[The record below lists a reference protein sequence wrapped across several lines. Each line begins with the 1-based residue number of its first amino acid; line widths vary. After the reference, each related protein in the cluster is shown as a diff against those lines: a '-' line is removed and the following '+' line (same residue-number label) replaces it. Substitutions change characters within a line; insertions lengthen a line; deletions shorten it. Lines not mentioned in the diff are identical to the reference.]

1 ARGLKLITGIKSNMK
16 NMLMMFEEKLL
27 LRKRS
32 LVETVFDYLKNK
44 FMLEHSR
51 HRSFSNML
59 IHIISTLIANLSLL
73 NPPLQPNITSRLI
86 HNSRYKR
93 FLLSDISVLESPWIR

>member
-1 ARGLKLITGIKSNMK
+1 MTVDMTGFFFADKGYVSRDFFLRLFARGLKLITGIKNNMK

-32 LVETVFDYLKNK
+32 LVETVFDYLQNK

-51 HRSFSNML
+51 HR
-59 IHIISTLIANLSLL
+59 
-73 NPPLQPNITSRLI
+73 PER
-86 HNSRYKR
+86 
-93 FLLSDISVLESPWIR
+93 